1 MDFERARRN
10 MIDSQV
16 RPNRVTDI
24 AVIDAMASVPR
35 ELFLPK
41 ARQGIAYVDEDIDL
55 GDGRYMLEPM
65 VFARLLQAAEIRP
78 TDAVLDVACASGYSS
93 AVIGRFAAAVV
104 GLESNSDFATAASKT
119 MIDMNADNAVIVEG
133 ELIAGYAKQA
143 PYDVIFIN
151 GSIEA
156 EPADLLSQLGEGG
169 RMVAVMKGESGGAA
183 RLWEKRAGRITART
197 LFDAGV
203 PLLKE
208 FAKTPEFV
216 F

>member
-1 MDFERARRN
+1 
-10 MIDSQV
+10 
-16 RPNRVTDI
+16 PNRVTDI
-24 AVIDAMASVPR
+24 AVIEAMAAVPR
-35 ELFLPK
+35 EQFLPK

-93 AVIGRFAAAVV
+93 AVIGRFATAVV
-104 GLESNSDFATAASKT
+104 GLESNSDFAAMASKT

-133 ELIAGYAKQA
+133 ALAEGYARQA
-143 PYDVIFIN
+143 PFDVIFIN
-151 GSIEA
+151 GSIEV
-156 EPADLLSQLGEGG
+156 EPEKLLAQLGEGG
-169 RMVAVMKGESGGAA
+169 RMVAVMKGAKSSAA
-183 RLWEKRAGRITART
+183 RIWTNHAGTISVRT

-208 FAKTPEFV
+208 FAKVPEFV